1 MPRRALGSL
10 SVLAVWL
17 RNACATRNTPTVP
30 DSDCASPV
38 ETKHGGVMTC
48 VQTYS
53 VSRPH
58 AFFRT
63 AARQLFAFAYGRLTE
78 VVAQV
83 IGKEE
88 HQHANPRRQAAVQQK
103 RQAQHPATLAPCPA
117 PRRPQRRACG
127 RAPGLPPAGQRPLA
141 PDDLSRCRMDSTIR
155 TPPPFLEFRSFTAAI
170 LNSGNLSFPEGR
182 PRRLPWHR
190 VHRWRRTDRESVW
203 QACARIGVAAW
214 CRAKLCSRYIAA
226 RSEIGRRIAPCAAL
240 RAAHHRNGAY
250 G

>member
-1 MPRRALGSL
+1 
-10 SVLAVWL
+10 
-17 RNACATRNTPTVP
+17 
-30 DSDCASPV
+30 
-38 ETKHGGVMTC
+38 MTC
-48 VQTYS
+48 AQTYS

-58 AFFRT
+58 AFVRT

-141 PDDLSRCRMDSTIR
+141 PDDLSLLQSSL
-155 TPPPFLEFRSFTAAI
+155 PQ
-170 LNSGNLSFPEGR
+170 NSIFSGDLSFPEGR

>member
-1 MPRRALGSL
+1 
-10 SVLAVWL
+10 
-17 RNACATRNTPTVP
+17 
-30 DSDCASPV
+30 
-38 ETKHGGVMTC
+38 MTC
-48 VQTYS
+48 AQTCS

-58 AFFRT
+58 AFVRT

-141 PDDLSRCRMDSTIR
+141 PDDLSGARCIGNCR
-155 TPPPFLEFRSFTAAI
+155 
-170 LNSGNLSFPEGR
+170 NSQFYEPLFPEGR